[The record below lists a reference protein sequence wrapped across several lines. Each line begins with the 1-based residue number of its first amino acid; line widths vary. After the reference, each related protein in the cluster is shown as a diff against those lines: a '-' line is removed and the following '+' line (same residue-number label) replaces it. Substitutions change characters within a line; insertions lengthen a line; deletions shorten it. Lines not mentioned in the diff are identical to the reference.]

1 MKWKFILV
9 TIVIIVI
16 IVNLPIVN
24 KNVLLMMDGNN
35 PFKYSNLNASFTQQE
50 SFAFKDSYLTNWS
63 INRFIEETHPSN
75 ENKQVY
81 RLYKINPVCFW
92 RWSYYI
98 SISRNYKYKSWNE
111 IEKNRVPYNPEN
123 MWQDF

>member
-9 TIVIIVI
+9 TIIIIVI

-35 PFKYSNLNASFTQQE
+35 PFKYSNSNASFTQQE

-63 INRFIEETHPSN
+63 INRFIEETNPSN

-98 SISRNYKYKSWNE
+98 SISWNYKYKSWNE
-111 IEKNRVPYNPEN
+111 IEKNRVPYNQEN

>member
-1 MKWKFILV
+1 MKWKFILA
-9 TIVIIVI
+9 TIVIIII

-75 ENKQVY
+75 EDKQVY
-81 RLYKINPVCFW
+81 RLYKINPLCFW
-92 RWSYYI
+92 RWSYYHAKTW
-98 SISRNYKYKSWNE
+98 Y
-111 IEKNRVPYNPEN
+111 
-123 MWQDF
+123 

>member
-1 MKWKFILV
+1 
-9 TIVIIVI
+9 
-16 IVNLPIVN
+16 
-24 KNVLLMMDGNN
+24 MMDGNN

-75 ENKQVY
+75 EDKQVY
-81 RLYKINPVCFW
+81 RLYKINPLCFW

-111 IEKNRVPYNPEN
+111 IEKNRVPYNQEN

>member
-35 PFKYSNLNASFTQQE
+35 PFKYSNSNASFTRQE

-63 INRFIEETHPSN
+63 INRFIEETNPSN
-75 ENKQVY
+75 EDKQVY
-81 RLYKINPVCFW
+81 RLYKINPLCFW

-111 IEKNRVPYNPEN
+111 IEKNRVPYNQEN

>member
-9 TIVIIVI
+9 TIVI

-35 PFKYSNLNASFTQQE
+35 PFKYSNSNASFTQQE
-50 SFAFKDSYLTNWS
+50 SFAFKDPYLTYWS

-111 IEKNRVPYNPEN
+111 IEKNRVPYNQEN